1 MIYIWN
7 IIPLQYGTKG
17 TEGTSIPSRDQLEDY
32 CCSPDEKGGCNG
44 LGNNLY
50 IWLIWHLRYKK
61 ILKNKSWNFFSEEE
75 ANTQMTKWPSQNQ
88 PES

>member
-32 CCSPDEKGGCNG
+32 YCSPDEKGGCNG

-50 IWLIWHLRYKK
+50 IWLI
-61 ILKNKSWNFFSEEE
+61 
-75 ANTQMTKWPSQNQ
+75 
-88 PES
+88 